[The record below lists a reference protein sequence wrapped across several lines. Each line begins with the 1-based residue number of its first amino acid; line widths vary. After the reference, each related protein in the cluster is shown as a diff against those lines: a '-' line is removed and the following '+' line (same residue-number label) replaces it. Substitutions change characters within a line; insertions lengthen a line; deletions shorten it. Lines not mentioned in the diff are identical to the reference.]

1 MKKGLGLY
9 QDLFFVLVKPA
20 VYFFVKLK
28 AKDKARFA
36 PSSRAASA

>member
-20 VYFFVKLK
+20 VYFFVAQAL
-28 AKDKARFA
+28 AQVQG
-36 PSSRAASA
+36 